1 MFHIVIPA
9 RFGST
14 RLPGKALLPIAD
26 KPMVAWVWE
35 RAMQAGGAQVV
46 VATDDQRI
54 ADEMISRGAQVAM
67 TRADHASGTDR
78 LAEVVEQLGW
88 EENAIVVNVQGDEP
102 LLPATAIEQV
112 ADNLAAHPDAGIA
125 TLVEPIADIATVTN
139 PNVVKAVLDQS
150 GYALYFSRAPV
161 PWCRDEW
168 CRDEWNADDWANKMT
183 LPEGSQYWR
192 HIGIYAYRVGF
203 LHQFVR
209 WPMGQLEGLER
220 LEQLRAL
227 ENGVRIHVAP
237 AAVEIPGGVDTDAD
251 LAAVRKI
258 LEANT

>member
-54 ADEMISRGAQVAM
+54 ADEMTSRGAQVAM

-102 LLPATAIEQV
+102 LMPV
-112 ADNLAAHPDAGIA
+112 ANIQRVAAMLNETQGADMA
-125 TLVEPIADIATVTN
+125 TLMEPLAPTDAEQQS
-139 PNVVKAVLDQS
+139 VVKVVAS
-150 GYALYFSRAPV
+150 ETGRALYFRARRFLFTEKAGCRHPCSGISGFTPTGRVFSTPLWVGPLRRQSKASRWSNCA
-161 PWCRDEW
+161 
-168 CRDEWNADDWANKMT
+168 
-183 LPEGSQYWR
+183 
-192 HIGIYAYRVGF
+192 
-203 LHQFVR
+203 R
-209 WPMGQLEGLER
+209 WPTMRIFR
-220 LEQLRAL
+220 LSWHPRPCPRAS
-227 ENGVRIHVAP
+227 
-237 AAVEIPGGVDTDAD
+237 IPSPD
-251 LAAVRKI
+251 LAAVRA
-258 LEANT
+258 LLGAEQ

>member
-54 ADEMISRGAQVAM
+54 ADEMTSRGAQVAM

-88 EENAIVVNVQGDEP
+88 EENTIVVNVQGDEP
-102 LLPATAIEQV
+102 LMPV
-112 ADNLAAHPDAGIA
+112 ANIQRVAVMLNETQGADMA
-125 TLVEPIADIATVTN
+125 TLMEPLAPTDAEQQS
-139 PNVVKAVLDQS
+139 VVKVDAS
-150 GYALYFSRAPV
+150 ETGRALYFSRLAIPFHREGGVPAPV
-161 PWCRDEW
+161 F
-168 CRDEWNADDWANKMT
+168 
-183 LPEGSQYWR
+183 R
-192 HIGIYAYRVGF
+192 HIGLYAYRAGF
-203 LHQFVR
+203 LNTFVG
-209 WPMGQLEGLER
+209 WPPAAAEQSES

-227 ENGVRIHVAP
+227 AHDAHIQIELAP
-237 AAVEIPGGVDTDAD
+237 EAVPAGVDTESD
-251 LAAVRKI
+251 LAAVRA
-258 LEANT
+258 LLGAEQ

>member
-1 MFHIVIPA
+1 MFNIVIPA

-54 ADEMISRGAQVAM
+54 ADEIAGGGARVAM

-88 EENAIVVNVQGDEP
+88 EENVIVVNVQGDEP
-102 LLPATAIEQV
+102 LMPV
-112 ADNLAAHPDAGIA
+112 ANIQRVAAMLNETQGADMA
-125 TLVEPIADIATVTN
+125 TLMEPLAPADAEQQS
-139 PNVVKAVLDQS
+139 VVKVVAS
-150 GYALYFSRAPV
+150 KTGRALYFSRSAIPFHREGGVPAPV
-161 PWCRDEW
+161 F
-168 CRDEWNADDWANKMT
+168 
-183 LPEGSQYWR
+183 R
-192 HIGIYAYRVGF
+192 HIGLYAYRAGF
-203 LHQFVR
+203 LNTFVG
-209 WPMGQLEGLER
+209 WPPAAAEQSES

-227 ENGVRIHVAP
+227 AHDAHIQIELAP
-237 AAVEIPGGVDTDAD
+237 EAVPAGVDTESD
-251 LAAVRKI
+251 LAAVRA
-258 LEANT
+258 LLGAEQ